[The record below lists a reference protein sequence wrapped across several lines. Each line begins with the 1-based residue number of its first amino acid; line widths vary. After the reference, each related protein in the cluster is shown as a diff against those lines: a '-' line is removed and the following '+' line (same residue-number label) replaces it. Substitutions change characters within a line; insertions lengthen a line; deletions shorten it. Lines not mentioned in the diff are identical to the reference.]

1 MYKYAKPIDYVF
13 SLRMFEVELTDEII
27 FLQPGCEMYASS
39 LDLYEISGKKFVR
52 RSNYFCK
59 SSKHSE

>member
-1 MYKYAKPIDYVF
+1 
-13 SLRMFEVELTDEII
+13 MFEVELTDEII

-59 SSKHSE
+59 SSKHSG